1 MIVFLLPS
9 FLYPIG
15 TTPGKWPDFIAPLS
29 PNFVLSDTI
38 SISSCE
44 STVNILTKN
53 LPLAVLVLTSSLSH
67 TR

>member
-1 MIVFLLPS
+1 MIVFLFPS
-9 FLYPIG
+9 FLYPSGI
-15 TTPGKWPDFIAPLS
+15 TPGKCPDFIAPLS

-38 SISSCE
+38 SISNCE
-44 STVNILTKN
+44 RTVNILTKN